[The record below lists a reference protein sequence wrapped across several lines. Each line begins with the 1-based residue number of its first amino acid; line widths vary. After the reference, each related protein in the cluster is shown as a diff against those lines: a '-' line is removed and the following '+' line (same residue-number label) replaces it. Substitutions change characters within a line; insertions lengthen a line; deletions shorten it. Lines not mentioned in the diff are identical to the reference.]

1 MRGFFITF
9 EGIDGAG
16 KTTQQHLAAQALREQ
31 GYDVLESREPGGT
44 QLAEKVR
51 ALVLDPELPL
61 TTTTQTLLYL
71 AARSEHVDK
80 LLRPAVEAGKIII
93 CDRFNDSTLVYQ
105 GLAQGKTSE
114 EIAQLRRLGSFATG
128 GLEPDLTLV
137 FDADPAKLLARR
149 QQRGVQDRYE
159 QQGLEFQQRLRAGF
173 LQLAEAEPQRLQ
185 VIDALG
191 TQQEV
196 TAKVLQAIGRVIS
209 GEK

>member
-61 TTTTQTLLYL
+61 TTATQTLLYL

-80 LLRPAVEAGKIII
+80 LLRPALEAGKIII

-105 GLAQGKTSE
+105 GLAQGKAPE
-114 EIAQLRRLGSFATG
+114 EIAQLRRLGAFATG

-137 FDADPAKLLARR
+137 FDADPAELLARR
-149 QQRGVQDRYE
+149 QQRGV
-159 QQGLEFQQRLRAGF
+159 QGLEFQQRLRAGF

-196 TAKVLQAIGRVIS
+196 TAKVLQVIGRVIS